1 MPALGKLKNKA
12 LKIALKPMLS
22 KNLFNTM
29 LSRPSGILK
38 IMNLCMKL
46 IKTENY
52 RSMGFCWMVIVQDEM
67 QIWDTDELYKLEK
80 EIEKES
86 TLDFDLSLA
95 LGIFLSTIGPVNDFF
110 VNSQFKETKVKPEF
124 EFNKKVSLTSLA
136 LKASCTILY

>member
-1 MPALGKLKNKA
+1 
-12 LKIALKPMLS
+12 
-22 KNLFNTM
+22 
-29 LSRPSGILK
+29 
-38 IMNLCMKL
+38 
-46 IKTENY
+46 
-52 RSMGFCWMVIVQDEM
+52 MVIVQDEM

-124 EFNKKVSLTSLA
+124 EFNKKVSLTSLDLIA
-136 LKASCTILY
+136 GCTIL